1 MDTKREIARDNY
13 IQNHQYECGACL
25 YQYKMDKRYYCSYGD
40 KCGFPC
46 DEITECDD
54 WVEWRARKKS

>member
-1 MDTKREIARDNY
+1 
-13 IQNHQYECGACL
+13 
-25 YQYKMDKRYYCSYGD
+25 MDKRYYCSYGE

-54 WVEWRARKKS
+54 WVEWRARDKE